1 MSKPIEFEET
11 TSYLLARLSTAF
23 RNTFERKMALDDLH
37 LGQVFVLIELWR
49 EDGLKQIEIA
59 TRLNVAAPT
68 INKSLKGLEEINL
81 VTTRQAGKDGRVRKV
96 FLTQKGLDIREKVE
110 RRWIDIESKCLVG
123 FRDPE
128 RVNLDD
134 LLRRLLAAFTDREFK
149 DDE

>member
-1 MSKPIEFEET
+1 
-11 TSYLLARLSTAF
+11 
-23 RNTFERKMALDDLH
+23 MALDDLH

-81 VTTRQAGKDGRVRKV
+81 VTMRQAGKDGRVRKV
-96 FLTQKGLDIREKVE
+96 FLTQAGLDIREKVE